1 MFALSELEQKVQAM
15 RPKLDAKYSKIAPVT
30 WDVEKKDRDLRFN
43 EDYVYTFDDGRKL
56 RICQWD
62 PEQNIASTVW
72 TAAIALSNIL
82 SISLQREQYRA
93 RELWRSDQGLA
104 W

>member
-43 EDYVYTFDDGRKL
+43 EDYVYTFDDGRKVWL
-56 RICQWD
+56 VIKFTH
-62 PEQNIASTVW
+62 IISFLLTATTW
-72 TAAIALSNIL
+72 TASHLPMGS
-82 SISLQREQYRA
+82 
-93 RELWRSDQGLA
+93 
-104 W
+104 